1 MILIIG
7 GAYQGKF
14 EYAKANFKEG
24 HQIINNFHKYVRKT
38 MQQGKDPELEAKQL
52 MNKAVLA
59 GNADKL
65 GEIFGPC
72 ILQHTADKRRAEF
85 RKTNRPH
92 GNPLVPHRRFQLFR
106 RNAESVRR
114 AEKGQRFFIIERNV
128 KRIDARDI
136 LKHTNDFRIIVAQNI
151 QFQHAS

>member
-1 MILIIG
+1 MIIG

-65 GEIFGPC
+65 VLVSDEVGSGIVLSGRPGGAG
-72 ILQHTADKRRAEF
+72 HPRDGR
-85 RKTNRPH
+85 NR
-92 GNPLVPHRRFQLFR
+92 N
-106 RNAESVRR
+106 E
-114 AEKGQRFFIIERNV
+114 
-128 KRIDARDI
+128 D
-136 LKHTNDFRIIVAQNI
+136 
-151 QFQHAS
+151 

>member
-1 MILIIG
+1 M
-7 GAYQGKF
+7 
-14 EYAKANFKEG
+14 
-24 HQIINNFHKYVRKT
+24 RKT
-38 MQQGKDPELEAKQL
+38 
-52 MNKAVLA
+52 

-65 GEIFGPC
+65 GEIFGPR
-72 ILQHTADKRRAEF
+72 ILQHTADKRCAEL

-106 RNAESVRR
+106 RNAESIRR

-151 QFQHAS
+151 QFQHTP

>member
-38 MQQGKDPELEAKQL
+38 MQQGGDPELEAKQL

-65 GEIFGPC
+65 V
-72 ILQHTADKRRAEF
+72 
-85 RKTNRPH
+85 
-92 GNPLVPHRRFQLFR
+92 LVSDEVGSGIVP
-106 RNAESVRR
+106 
-114 AEKGQRFFIIERNV
+114 
-128 KRIDARDI
+128 IDAFDRAYRE
-136 LKHTNDFRIIVAQNI
+136 TVGRICTKLAGYSHRVTRVVCGIGTVI
-151 QFQHAS
+151 KDD